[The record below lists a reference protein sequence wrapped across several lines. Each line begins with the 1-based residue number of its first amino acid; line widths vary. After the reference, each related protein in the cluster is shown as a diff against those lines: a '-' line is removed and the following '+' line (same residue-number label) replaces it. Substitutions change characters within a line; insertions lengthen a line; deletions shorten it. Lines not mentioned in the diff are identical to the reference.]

1 MKRIYLYIIIFA
13 LVFPF
18 VSISAQR
25 KTKKGNAKNEV
36 VDPRIERMVAATQD
50 IIVVDSIVV
59 NKAGFLS
66 LYNLNPES
74 GRLMKYQELFN
85 DDKQTESF
93 VHINE
98 MGHKCYYS
106 KGDTING
113 TTLFTS
119 DKFDN
124 KWSQGY
130 ELEGLR
136 DGEKIKSLNYPF
148 MMADGTTLY
157 FSAKGTESIGGYDI
171 FVSRLDIET
180 GKYLKPE
187 NIGMPFNSTAN
198 DYMYA
203 IDELDSIGWFV
214 TDRNQP
220 EGKVCIYIFIP
231 SETRQTYSPDEYT
244 EEQIKNFS
252 RIYKISNT
260 WKDGDAH
267 LKAKQ
272 RLANISLN
280 KGKQKDKGD
289 FYFVIN
295 DKNTYTKL
303 SDFRSTENATRFS
316 ELLALKSK
324 HNLLGNV
331 LEKARIYFSTASI
344 QEKTELRT
352 EILRS
357 EKQYESMEIEI
368 EKMEKEIRNSE
379 NNLLK

>member
-98 MGHKCYYS
+98 MGNKCYYS

-171 FVSRLDIET
+171 FVSRLDI
-180 GKYLKPE
+180 YP
-187 NIGMPFNSTAN
+187 
-198 DYMYA
+198 
-203 IDELDSIGWFV
+203 
-214 TDRNQP
+214 
-220 EGKVCIYIFIP
+220 
-231 SETRQTYSPDEYT
+231 
-244 EEQIKNFS
+244 
-252 RIYKISNT
+252 
-260 WKDGDAH
+260 H
-267 LKAKQ
+267 L
-272 RLANISLN
+272 
-280 KGKQKDKGD
+280 
-289 FYFVIN
+289 
-295 DKNTYTKL
+295 
-303 SDFRSTENATRFS
+303 
-316 ELLALKSK
+316 
-324 HNLLGNV
+324 
-331 LEKARIYFSTASI
+331 
-344 QEKTELRT
+344 
-352 EILRS
+352 
-357 EKQYESMEIEI
+357 ESQHD
-368 EKMEKEIRNSE
+368 
-379 NNLLK
+379 